1 MRPIGVFNTSPTKR
15 SRPRSR
21 SQLALG
27 VLVVGLLVLSV
38 CAALPIHPQ
47 GPFDARDHS
56 RLAGMRLE
64 RSGWSSLIEPWVA
77 PFHILAG
84 APDFRVA
91 GVVVLIWL
99 VLGVSAW
106 RLVSDSRGQTVKFP
120 WLCALRAVGTGIAAG
135 LVLVMWL
142 VCAMM
147 IPLSGWRLVV
157 DDARTLIADLQS
169 HTFSSH
175 DGLASKA
182 ENLAWH
188 SAAGINVVALT
199 EHAYAT
205 TPGADE
211 TERAASAPSPAVIL
225 GTELRSN
232 RTGTHLL
239 GLGLQ
244 SDHQCPTNP
253 VDSTFPSRYATC
265 VHEQHR
271 GAVIAMAYKLRLED
285 VIPYADAGIDAF
297 EIVNFGHPRIPSDV
311 RNRLLEVTRERG
323 LPLLASSDWHGWGG
337 TSRTWN
343 VIRTPEGVPTSPDK
357 VAALAVKKLR
367 NRDAA
372 DIIPVVAG
380 YLGSPSLLR
389 GIFSPVI
396 EPLRYAAELSLAQV
410 ISWWVWSA
418 LAIALVLV
426 LSRFGFAPAKSFLA
440 LLLALVGS
448 GLLWA
453 GLRLILATMNGLT
466 TSGFPREIGT
476 YISLLGGAALLAAV
490 WLGISVWRA
499 RRSRLTFQPAVAA
512 SI

>member
-1 MRPIGVFNTSPTKR
+1 MRAIGVLNTSPTER
-15 SRPRSR
+15 IRPPKPSCR
-21 SQLALG
+21 ALG
-27 VLVVGLLVLSV
+27 VIVVGLLVLSV
-38 CAALPIHPQ
+38 CAALPIDPQ

-64 RSGWSSLIEPWVA
+64 PSGWSSLIEPWAA

-99 VLGVSAW
+99 GLGVAAW
-106 RLVSDSRGQTVKFP
+106 RLVSDLRRQTVKSL
-120 WLCALRAVGTGIAAG
+120 WLCALRAVGTGVAAG

-142 VCAMM
+142 ACAVM
-147 IPLSGWRLVV
+147 IRLPGWRLVV

-175 DGLASKA
+175 DGLASEA

-188 SAAGINVVALT
+188 TAAGINVVALT
-199 EHAYAT
+199 EHAHVAT
-205 TPGADE
+205 TTGADE
-211 TERAASAPSPAVIL
+211 AGRAASAPPPAVIL
-225 GTELRSN
+225 GTELRCN
-232 RTGTHLL
+232 RTGAHLL

-244 SDHQCPTNP
+244 PDYQYPTNS
-253 VDSTFPSRYATC
+253 VDPTFPSRYATY

-285 VIPYADAGIDAF
+285 VIPFADAGIDAF
-297 EIVNFGHPRIPSDV
+297 EIANFGHPRIPSDL

-323 LPLLASSDWHGWGG
+323 LALVASSDWHGWGG
-337 TSRTWN
+337 ISRTWT
-343 VIRTPEGVPTSPDK
+343 VIRTPEGVSTSPDK
-357 VAALAVKKLR
+357 VAALVVKKLR
-367 NRDAA
+367 NHDAA

-380 YLGSPSLLR
+380 YLGSPSPLR
-389 GIFSPVI
+389 AIFSPVI

-453 GLRLILATMNGLT
+453 GLRLILAMMNGLT
-466 TSGFPREIGT
+466 ISGFPREIGT

-499 RRSRLTFQPAVAA
+499 RRPLGRWA
-512 SI
+512 